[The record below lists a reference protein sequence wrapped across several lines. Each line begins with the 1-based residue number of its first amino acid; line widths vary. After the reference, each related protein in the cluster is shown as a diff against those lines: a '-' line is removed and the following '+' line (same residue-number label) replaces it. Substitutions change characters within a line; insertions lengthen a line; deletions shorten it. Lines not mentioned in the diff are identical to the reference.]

1 MEKFYQH
8 IERLLS
14 QHDYVVVPNLGGFI
28 VQMKSAKILSDRITP
43 PHATIGF
50 NTLMNNSDGLL
61 AIEISRSEQISY
73 RKAVE
78 YIDSKVEYINLQL
91 NTSGNIVIG
100 DLGILQ
106 KNNQGSIIFNP
117 VYKSGFL
124 PQNIGLT
131 DLYIVPK
138 EIQRIHEKRKLTISI
153 PSNGIMKYAA
163 AAVIII
169 GLLVV
174 SPHVSDIPK
183 SNYASLASLSS
194 VNSFEN
200 NEEQSIEKKVVLEK
214 PVEVKKAGTD
224 ITKTKELAKV
234 INNDVEAD
242 NYHVIVA
249 SLPTRASAQKFCDE
263 LIKDKFT
270 EARVLPSSK
279 MYRVAIQSFKS
290 KGTADEF
297 IQNLRKSDV
306 KFETAWI
313 FSK

>member
-1 MEKFYQH
+1 
-8 IERLLS
+8 
-14 QHDYVVVPNLGGFI
+14 
-28 VQMKSAKILSDRITP
+28 
-43 PHATIGF
+43 
-50 NTLMNNSDGLL
+50 
-61 AIEISRSEQISY
+61 
-73 RKAVE
+73 
-78 YIDSKVEYINLQL
+78 
-91 NTSGNIVIG
+91 
-100 DLGILQ
+100 
-106 KNNQGSIIFNP
+106 
-117 VYKSGFL
+117 
-124 PQNIGLT
+124 LT

-153 PSNGIMKYAA
+153 PSNGIMKYAV
-163 AAVIII
+163 AAVIVL
-169 GLLVV
+169 GLLIV

-249 SLPTRASAQKFCDE
+249 SLPTRASAQKLCDE

>member
-224 ITKTKELAKV
+224 IKKTKELAKV
-234 INNDVEAD
+234 INNDVETD

-270 EARVLPSSK
+270 GARVLPSSK

-290 KGTADEF
+290 KGPADEF

>member
-153 PSNGIMKYAA
+153 PSNGIMKYAV
-163 AAVIII
+163 AAVIVL
-169 GLLVV
+169 GLLIV

-249 SLPTRASAQKFCDE
+249 SLPTRASAQKLCDE